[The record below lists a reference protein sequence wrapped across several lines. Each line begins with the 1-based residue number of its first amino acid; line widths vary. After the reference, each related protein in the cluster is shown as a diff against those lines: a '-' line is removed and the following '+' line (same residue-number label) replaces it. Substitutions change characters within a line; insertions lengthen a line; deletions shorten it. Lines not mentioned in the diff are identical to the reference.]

1 MTTVREAMRALEQ
14 VSGVVRTAPT
24 RWFWIRLGPVSIPV
38 PHPGRLREHDLHHVA
53 LGAATD
59 VRSEAEVSAF
69 ELRTGPPSVLIW
81 LLCVASCALGL
92 LLAPRRTVHAWQRAR
107 RCRNCYGRDVNLDVL
122 LDLTVDELRAWMHL
136 REPTSSTN
144 VTNE

>member
-1 MTTVREAMRALEQ
+1 MTTVREAMHVLKQAPDV
-14 VSGVVRTAPT
+14 VSAAST
-24 RWFWIRLGPVSIPV
+24 RWFWIRLGKVSIPV

-59 VRSEAEVSAF
+59 VRGEAEVSAF

-81 LLCVASCALGL
+81 LLCVAGCAVGL
-92 LLAPRRTVHAWQRAR
+92 VLAPRRTVQAWQRAR
-107 RCRNCYGRDVNLDVL
+107 HCRNCYGRAVNLDVL

-136 REPTSSTN
+136 REPTS
-144 VTNE
+144 